1 VKSREIRR
9 REAWHVIWLTLGVIV
24 ALLLFLG
31 ATDSLLKW
39 LNENSAAVGAIVT
52 TVYACI
58 TILLWRAT
66 KVQAK
71 ITGMALQQQRE
82 EKDQRWRALAT
93 GLLSEVR
100 FLEGVLRDVYRVR
113 APGTPAEEMIQPF

>member
-1 VKSREIRR
+1 MKSREIRR

-100 FLEGVLRDVYRVR
+100 FLEGVLRDVYRAR
-113 APGTPAEEMIQPF
+113 APGTPAEEMIHPF